1 MMRQGQRRILSA
13 LAICAVALHT
23 VFLGF
28 APIGA
33 AQAAASDPFSIICH
47 SVAPSDDAPGAVDHL
62 LPGHACEHCN
72 LCSATA
78 PPTAPAIASNLTL
91 APARVSHV
99 LNPVSAPPRAGIASD
114 PKQARGPPAFV

>member
-1 MMRQGQRRILSA
+1 MMRQGQRRFLSV
-13 LAICAVALHT
+13 LAIYAVALHT

-33 AQAAASDPFSIICH
+33 AQAATSDPFSVICH
-47 SVAPSDDAPGAVDHL
+47 SVAPTDDAPGAADHL
-62 LPGHACEHCN
+62 VPGYACDHCN

-78 PPTAPAIASNLTL
+78 APAAPAIAFNLTL
-91 APARVSHV
+91 TPARVSHV
-99 LNPVSAPPRAGIASD
+99 LNPISAPPRAGIASD

>member
-1 MMRQGQRRILSA
+1 MRLGIKRGVTL
-13 LAICAVALHT
+13 LAIYAVALHT

-33 AQAAASDPFSIICH
+33 AQAAANDPFSIICH
-47 SVAPSDDAPGAVDHL
+47 SVAPTDDAPAAADHL

-72 LCSATA
+72 LCSVTA
-78 PPTAPAIASNLTL
+78 PPPAPTIALNLT
-91 APARVSHV
+91 PARVSHV
-99 LNPVSAPPRAGIASD
+99 LNPISAPPRAGIASD

>member
-1 MMRQGQRRILSA
+1 MRLGQRRILSV
-13 LAICAVALHT
+13 LAIYAVALHT

-33 AQAAASDPFSIICH
+33 VQAAANDPFSIICH
-47 SVAPSDDAPGAVDHL
+47 SVAPTDDATGAADHL

-78 PPTAPAIASNLTL
+78 PPAAPAIALELTL
-91 APARVSHV
+91 TPARVGHV
-99 LNPVSAPPRAGIASD
+99 LNPTSAPPRAGIASD